1 MITPKTKQATNHGI
15 IKCKSNEMYARN
27 NHEEGNNNDLDIGR
41 ICPVKELED
50 SMLLKFQCSPH
61 RILD

>member
-1 MITPKTKQATNHGI
+1 MITPKNKPEKYHGI

-27 NHEEGNNNDLDIGR
+27 NNEEGNNDNLDIGR

-61 RILD
+61 